1 MAPSTLYILLGLLG
15 LGILVSLIWYLG
27 PLNHI
32 TSLDFIGKTDD
43 RNPVVFSMFSLL
55 LVPLAILGRARQVR
69 H

>member
-32 TSLDFIGKTDD
+32 TSLDFIGTTDD
-43 RNPVVFSMFSLL
+43 RNPVVFIMFSML
-55 LVPLAILGRARQVR
+55 LVTLAILGRARQVR